1 MRSLFGIVGVLAVSC
16 WMLGACG
23 GGGGGGGSAKA
34 PVKCGAEERVQLS
47 CESEF
52 KYDGRRIEGGFS
64 ALGVG
69 AANAKTDETALRQI
83 DQQTEQYAAQAK
95 RLCEEYNACVVDKDT
110 YATRSENLRRRM
122 AKVPELYDGLKSATA
137 PEQRRKALAEA
148 YQELVPDEQRRELT
162 LSLSVQA
169 KTPRDATFAA
179 VKPGTS
185 LPTETRVAF
194 SLVLSQPA
202 HVYLFQKSPD
212 GKLSVLFPD
221 ARIATQNPIP
231 ASTELRIPPGTGA
244 FRLND
249 KDIGTERVYVVASLE
264 PLPSLAQAATLVANG
279 GAPQGALAKVA
290 QVSSNQGDP
299 NCNERGLELD
309 DTSSS
314 GCVRPRGL
322 ELEPDPTANGAS
334 LRARTEAADGVLFQ
348 VFAFEHTK

>member
-1 MRSLFGIVGVLAVSC
+1 VLSATGG
-16 WMLGACG
+16 LLAACG
-23 GGGGGGGSAKA
+23 GGGGGGDARA

-64 ALGVG
+64 ALGFG
-69 AANAKTDETALRQI
+69 SASAKTDETALRQI

-95 RLCEEYNACVVDKDT
+95 RLCEEYNACIVDKDT

-122 AKVPELYDGLKSATA
+122 SKAPELYDGLKAA
-137 PEQRRKALAEA
+137 GADPEQRRKALADA
-148 YQELVPDEQRRELT
+148 YRELVPDEQRRELS
-162 LSLSVQA
+162 LSLAVQA
-169 KTPRDATFAA
+169 KKPTDAGFGAIA
-179 VKPGTS
+179 PGSS

-194 SLVLSQPA
+194 SLQVTHAA
-202 HVYLFQKSPD
+202 HIYLFQKAPD

-221 ARIATQNPIP
+221 ARIAAQNPIP
-231 ASTELRIPPGTGA
+231 AGTELRIPPGNGA

-264 PLPSLAQAATLVANG
+264 PLPNLAQAASQVASG
-279 GAPQGALAKVA
+279 GEPQGALAKA
-290 QVSSNQGDP
+290 TQVSSNKADP
-299 NCNERGLELD
+299 NCNQRGLELD
-309 DTSSS
+309 DSAPA

-322 ELEPDPTANGAS
+322 ELDPEPASESAS

-348 VFAFEHTK
+348 VFTFEHTK